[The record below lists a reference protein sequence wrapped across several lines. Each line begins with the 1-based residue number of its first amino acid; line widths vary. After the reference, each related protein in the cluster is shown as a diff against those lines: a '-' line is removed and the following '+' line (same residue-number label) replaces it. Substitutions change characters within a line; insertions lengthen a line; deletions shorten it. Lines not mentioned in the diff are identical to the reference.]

1 MSEVPQIGRNPVY
14 CMTLLVFVVLQLA
27 VVMPHNFGML
37 LAFRYLTGFIGS
49 PALATGGA
57 SMCDIWTPSR
67 RSYGLG
73 VWGVFAISAPVLGP
87 LVGGFAV
94 DAKGWTWPIWELMW
108 LSGFC
113 CVLILFL
120 LPETNATNIL
130 HRRARRVRKLT
141 KNNALKS
148 QSDVESEGLKVKVR
162 TFRSPPLVLCLI

>member
-1 MSEVPQIGRNPVY
+1 
-14 CMTLLVFVVLQLA
+14 
-27 VVMPHNFGML
+27 
-37 LAFRYLTGFIGS
+37 
-49 PALATGGA
+49 
-57 SMCDIWTPSR
+57 MCDIWTPSR

>member
-1 MSEVPQIGRNPVY
+1 
-14 CMTLLVFVVLQLA
+14 MTLLVFVVLQLA